1 LINKSEARLE
11 FRWLLAQ
18 SRVPMFLADS
28 AFASTARLL
37 EKGTQQ
43 RVAPLRVELTRR
55 TQHTAVLRKHSGCE
69 IVFNRPCDLLVFKSE
84 VLDSPFRTHN
94 AELLELMVPG
104 LESALSKR
112 DSGAL
117 PAAVSPP
124 EVRD

>member
-1 LINKSEARLE
+1 
-11 FRWLLAQ
+11 
-18 SRVPMFLADS
+18 M
-28 AFASTARLL
+28 
-37 EKGTQQ
+37 
-43 RVAPLRVELTRR
+43 
-55 TQHTAVLRKHSGCE
+55 
-69 IVFNRPCDLLVFKSE
+69 FNRPCDLLVFKSE